1 MDLRSLDL
9 SGNWCL
15 PAQSNTRKQEHMF
28 EFLLIFSL
36 QYGIILI
43 SIKNVYGV
51 ENIGNTYFFD

>member
-1 MDLRSLDL
+1 
-9 SGNWCL
+9 
-15 PAQSNTRKQEHMF
+15 MF
-28 EFLLIFSL
+28 GFLLIFSL